1 MQEQERYEQQLYQ
14 LSQRLML
21 QSQLNDQQALE
32 RQAEQQL
39 AATRQGLES
48 ALQALALSLPAE
60 GTEAAWLHARE
71 SEFAQ
76 WQAQQTQHDAI
87 QQQIAALRPLL
98 ETLPTS
104 DETEV
109 EAESAIP
116 DNWREIHEEC
126 LSLHSQLVAQQQQET
141 RKRRVWTSRRRI
153 TSAWPPAALAIGRRS
168 SPRCW
173 MTRPPSG

>member
-1 MQEQERYEQQLYQ
+1 TCASLHITRDIAQEINDWMQEQERYEQQLYQ

-48 ALQALALSLPAE
+48 ALHALALSLPAE

-87 QQQIAALRPLL
+87 QQQIAAL
-98 ETLPTS
+98 
-104 DETEV
+104 
-109 EAESAIP
+109 
-116 DNWREIHEEC
+116 
-126 LSLHSQLVAQQQQET
+126 
-141 RKRRVWTSRRRI
+141 
-153 TSAWPPAALAIGRRS
+153 
-168 SPRCW
+168 
-173 MTRPPSG
+173 